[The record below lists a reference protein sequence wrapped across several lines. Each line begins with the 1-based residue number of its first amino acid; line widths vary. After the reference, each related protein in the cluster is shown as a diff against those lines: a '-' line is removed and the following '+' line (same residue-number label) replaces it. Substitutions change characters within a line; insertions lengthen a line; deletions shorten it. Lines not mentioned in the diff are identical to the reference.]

1 MLELANIR
9 KVFNQG
15 QHNEYWALKG
25 IDLEIPPAR
34 VSVLKG
40 PSGSGKTT
48 LLTIL
53 GCLARPT
60 EGRVRLNGEDISGL
74 PERFLTE
81 IRRRTFGFIFQ
92 QFNLIRGLSA
102 VENIILPGYPG
113 GTPRAQLLA
122 RAEALLADLQ
132 LAHRRDAKVEWL
144 SGGEQQRVAICRA
157 LINDPELLF
166 LDEPMSGLDPIGRMD
181 MRRIIEDLKN
191 GGKTVL
197 FNSHLLPDV
206 AALCERVGLLSG
218 GKLVAEAAIEEISPQ
233 RDARALEEF
242 FLKHIQ
248 APAEEVVT

>member
-53 GCLARPT
+53 GCLGRPT

-102 VENIILPGYPG
+102 VENIILPGYPS

-122 RAEALLADLQ
+122 RAEVLLADLQ

-157 LINDPELLF
+157 LINDPEVLVA
-166 LDEPMSGLDPIGRMD
+166 DEPTANLDSTLSAEFLAIL
-181 MRRIIEDLKN
+181 RRL
-191 GGKTVL
+191 
-197 FNSHLLPDV
+197 
-206 AALCERVGLLSG
+206 
-218 GKLVAEAAIEEISPQ
+218 AEAGRTVILTSHDPLVVES
-233 RDARALEEF
+233 
-242 FLKHIQ
+242 
-248 APAEEVVT
+248 EVVDRVYSLRDGQLIEVVDTRRAWP

>member
-53 GCLARPT
+53 GCLARPS

-102 VENIILPGYPG
+102 IENIILPGYPG

-122 RAEALLADLQ
+122 RAEVLLADLQ

-157 LINDPELLF
+157 LINDPQILVA
-166 LDEPMSGLDPIGRMD
+166 DEPTANLDSKLSAEFLAIL
-181 MRRIIEDLKN
+181 RRL
-191 GGKTVL
+191 
-197 FNSHLLPDV
+197 
-206 AALCERVGLLSG
+206 
-218 GKLVAEAAIEEISPQ
+218 AEAGRTVILTSHDPLVVES
-233 RDARALEEF
+233 
-242 FLKHIQ
+242 
-248 APAEEVVT
+248 EVVDRVYSLRDGQLIEVVDTRRAWP

>member
-25 IDLEIPPAR
+25 FDLEIPPAR

-157 LINDPELLF
+157 LINDPEVLIA
-166 LDEPMSGLDPIGRMD
+166 DEPTANLDSTLSAEFLAIL
-181 MRRIIEDLKN
+181 RRL
-191 GGKTVL
+191 
-197 FNSHLLPDV
+197 
-206 AALCERVGLLSG
+206 
-218 GKLVAEAAIEEISPQ
+218 AEAGRTVILTSHDPLVVES
-233 RDARALEEF
+233 
-242 FLKHIQ
+242 
-248 APAEEVVT
+248 EVVDRVYSLRDGRLIEVVDTRKAWP

>member
-53 GCLARPT
+53 GCLARPS

-102 VENIILPGYPG
+102 IENIILPGYPS

-157 LINDPELLF
+157 LINDPQILVA
-166 LDEPMSGLDPIGRMD
+166 DEPTANLDSKLSAEFLAIL
-181 MRRIIEDLKN
+181 RRL
-191 GGKTVL
+191 
-197 FNSHLLPDV
+197 
-206 AALCERVGLLSG
+206 
-218 GKLVAEAAIEEISPQ
+218 AEAGRTVILTSHDPLVVES
-233 RDARALEEF
+233 
-242 FLKHIQ
+242 
-248 APAEEVVT
+248 EVVDRVYSLRDGQLIEVVDTRRAWP

>member
-34 VSVLKG
+34 VNVLKG

-102 VENIILPGYPG
+102 IENIILPGYPS

-122 RAEALLADLQ
+122 RAETLLADLQ

-157 LINDPELLF
+157 LINDPQILVA
-166 LDEPMSGLDPIGRMD
+166 DEPTANLDSKLSAEFLAIL
-181 MRRIIEDLKN
+181 RRL
-191 GGKTVL
+191 
-197 FNSHLLPDV
+197 
-206 AALCERVGLLSG
+206 
-218 GKLVAEAAIEEISPQ
+218 AEAGRTVILTSHDPLVVES
-233 RDARALEEF
+233 
-242 FLKHIQ
+242 
-248 APAEEVVT
+248 EVVDRVYSLRDGQLIEVVDTRRAWP

>member
-34 VSVLKG
+34 VNVLKG

-81 IRRRTFGFIFQ
+81 IRRSTFGFIFQ
-92 QFNLIRGLSA
+92 QFNLVRGLSA
-102 VENIILPGYPG
+102 IENIILPGYPT
-113 GTPRAQLLA
+113 GTPRARLVEH
-122 RAEALLADLQ
+122 AEALLADMQ
-132 LAHRRDAKVEWL
+132 LSHRRDAKVEWL

-157 LINDPELLF
+157 LINDPEILVA
-166 LDEPMSGLDPIGRMD
+166 DEPTANLDSKLSAEFLAIL
-181 MRRIIEDLKN
+181 RRL
-191 GGKTVL
+191 
-197 FNSHLLPDV
+197 
-206 AALCERVGLLSG
+206 
-218 GKLVAEAAIEEISPQ
+218 AEAGRTVILTSHDPLVVES
-233 RDARALEEF
+233 
-242 FLKHIQ
+242 
-248 APAEEVVT
+248 EVVDRVYSLRDGQLIEVVDTRRAWP

>member
-25 IDLEIPPAR
+25 IDLDIPPAR

-102 VENIILPGYPG
+102 IENIILPGYPG

-157 LINDPELLF
+157 LINDPQILVA
-166 LDEPMSGLDPIGRMD
+166 DEPTANLDSKLSAEFLAIL
-181 MRRIIEDLKN
+181 RRL
-191 GGKTVL
+191 
-197 FNSHLLPDV
+197 
-206 AALCERVGLLSG
+206 
-218 GKLVAEAAIEEISPQ
+218 AEAGRTVILTSHDPLVVES
-233 RDARALEEF
+233 
-242 FLKHIQ
+242 
-248 APAEEVVT
+248 EVVDRVYSLRDGQLIEVVDTRRAWP